1 MKKLILITL
10 PLIFLALILFF
21 YKENTSVKNV
31 EYWAKNITL
40 CQNKTLATEEEVF
53 KFSYTCLKNSIRS
66 SVYNESFF
74 NWVKAAEPIMANDV
88 RLEYV
93 CHVPGHDLGKEFSDY
108 FQNDYRRAIM
118 SLGFDICGGG
128 IVHGIFDV
136 WGAES
141 RDIKDFLDISQACL
155 EQNLIRYSTCGDAIG
170 HAAYESYGQSIELAI
185 EVCDKLQQNWIR
197 NTCANGVFMQRYFP
211 QSSKNKLTRNEPVPE
226 WDKLIELCN
235 KIIYTQPGTS
245 NGCYSGAG
253 WVIGN
258 DIYFKSQKYNRSG
271 NDLIATEEGIAIAI
285 KMITKAQSA
294 CLVGFAEGSNKSF
307 PSYCINLMISRMP
320 LFWYGD
326 KDKFIENCEKA
337 NRVLL
342 PIEGYDFLTN
352 CLAGGFEHINKADM
366 KYITEKFPLVNNINK
381 DVLFHI
387 LAFEKARK
395 NVTQF
400 IDKLNNVENK
410 YYLMYVDLLEPGRV
424 CKFPNIKNDF
434 KIVKAG
440 EKWPEMCGANWE
452 YESNLSK
459 DYILITPP
467 NNGFDNILI
476 KSIVE
481 INEKI
486 SSYEEELSLKDGKW
500 VSVGS
505 KNIIDGVEDKK

>member
-1 MKKLILITL
+1 
-10 PLIFLALILFF
+10 
-21 YKENTSVKNV
+21 
-31 EYWAKNITL
+31 
-40 CQNKTLATEEEVF
+40 
-53 KFSYTCLKNSIRS
+53 
-66 SVYNESFF
+66 
-74 NWVKAAEPIMANDV
+74 
-88 RLEYV
+88 
-93 CHVPGHDLGKEFSDY
+93 
-108 FQNDYRRAIM
+108 
-118 SLGFDICGGG
+118 
-128 IVHGIFDV
+128 
-136 WGAES
+136 
-141 RDIKDFLDISQACL
+141 
-155 EQNLIRYSTCGDAIG
+155 
-170 HAAYESYGQSIELAI
+170 
-185 EVCDKLQQNWIR
+185 
-197 NTCANGVFMQRYFP
+197 
-211 QSSKNKLTRNEPVPE
+211 
-226 WDKLIELCN
+226 
-235 KIIYTQPGTS
+235 
-245 NGCYSGAG
+245 
-253 WVIGN
+253 
-258 DIYFKSQKYNRSG
+258 
-271 NDLIATEEGIAIAI
+271 
-285 KMITKAQSA
+285 
-294 CLVGFAEGSNKSF
+294 
-307 PSYCINLMISRMP
+307 MP

-366 KYITEKFPLVNNINK
+366 RYITDKFPLLNNIKK

-424 CKFPNIKNDF
+424 CKVANKKNDF

-440 EKWPEMCGANWE
+440 EKWPEICGANWE